1 MNDKNRLLTHLDS
14 CGLGLLRKTVA
25 LVPFNISWPEAF
37 SFLKQQIT
45 KIIPINISIEHIGST
60 ALPNCS
66 AKPILD
72 VLIWI
77 ERPEDKDSLITGLEQ
92 LGFMFRG
99 EYGFP
104 GRHYF
109 VLRSEDQS
117 TEYVHIHAF
126 LKGHQ
131 EAQKLIDFRDR
142 LLASPQLVSS
152 YQKLKK
158 DLKESGFSREEY
170 TPAKGDFIQKV
181 LEKIEHG

>member
-1 MNDKNRLLTHLDS
+1 MNCKNLLLTHLDS

-37 SFLKQQIT
+37 SFLKQQIAN
-45 KIIPINISIEHIGST
+45 IIPTNISIEHIGST

-72 VLIWI
+72 ILIWI
-77 ERPEDKDSLITGLEQ
+77 ERQGDEDSLIIGLEQ
-92 LGFMFRG
+92 LGFMSRG

-131 EAQKLIDFRDR
+131 EAQKLIDFRNR
-142 LLASPQLVSS
+142 LLASPELVSS
-152 YQKLKK
+152 YQKLKQG
-158 DLKESGFSREEY
+158 LKESGFSREEY
-170 TPAKGDFIQKV
+170 TPAKGDFIQKI
-181 LEKIEHG
+181 LE